1 MAIIEIRYCF
11 KFDKTKVEYFNL
23 RLDPRKLELIHKP
36 NQNYPDWAKLEFRQC
51 SHCSLDIGNHPNCP
65 VAVSLY
71 NIIERFN
78 HVFSYDKIDLEVIMN
93 ERKIS
98 QRTTVQEGMSSL
110 LGILFATSG
119 CPHTNFLKPM
129 ARFHL
134 PLATVEETI
143 FRVIS
148 MYLLGQCFLQK
159 EGKNSDFMLEGL
171 KQKYNNLQLINIKIA
186 ERIRSVVQ
194 TDSSVNA
201 ICSLDIFAN
210 SIMFLMEDNLDDI
223 RCLYDSYFSSYD
235 K

>member
-11 KFDKTKVEYFNL
+11 KFDKTKAEFFNL
-23 RLDPRKLELIHKP
+23 RLDSHKLELIHKP
-36 NQNYPDWAKLEFRQC
+36 NQNCPDWAKLEFHQC
-51 SHCSLDIGNHPNCP
+51 SHCSLNIGTHPNCP

-71 NIIERFN
+71 HIIERFN
-78 HVFSYDKIDLEVIMN
+78 DVFSYDKIDLEVITD
-93 ERKIS
+93 ERKVS

-110 LGILFATSG
+110 LGLLFATSG

-143 FRVIS
+143 FRVTG
-148 MYLLGQCFLQK
+148 MYLLGQYFLQK
-159 EGKNSDFMLEGL
+159 EGKDSDFMLEGL
-171 KQKYNNLQLINIKIA
+171 KQNYNNLQLINTKIA
-186 ERIRSVVQ
+186 ERIRRVIQ
-194 TDSSVNA
+194 TDSSLNA

-210 SIMFLMEDNLDDI
+210 SIMFLMEDSLDDI
-223 RCLYDSYFSSYD
+223 RCLYDSYFSGYD